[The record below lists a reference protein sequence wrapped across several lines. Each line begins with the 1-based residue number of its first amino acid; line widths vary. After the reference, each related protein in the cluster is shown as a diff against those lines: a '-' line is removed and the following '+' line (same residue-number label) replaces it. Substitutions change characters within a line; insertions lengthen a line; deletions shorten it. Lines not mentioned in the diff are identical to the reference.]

1 LLSVFKLP
9 NLEVAEDIVQNTFLA
24 ALKSWSVK
32 GMPEEPVAWLFKV
45 CKNKAI
51 NELKRRQKN
60 GSLSFLPNQEHPSY
74 FQLEQAFLPDE
85 IRDNQL
91 RLLFATCHP
100 NFSPKSQ
107 LILTLKILAGFR
119 VEEIAKGLGM
129 KTEAVKKNLART
141 KSQIRKSNMQLHVPF
156 RMQSRERL
164 NTIHQFLYLLFNEGY
179 RASSG
184 EREVK
189 AELCLEAMRL
199 TRSLLEEK
207 KIINSDTS
215 ALFSLMLFHAARFD
229 SRFDAAGE
237 IIDLKQ
243 QDRSRWDPELIQE
256 GIRYFNQS
264 NRGKAWSKFHFEAAI
279 ASLHC
284 LAPSFAETNWP
295 AVVKL
300 YDGMLQVNNSCF
312 VYFNRTIALFY
323 AGKPRLALSELL
335 GLKGLEENPL
345 YYTALAEMYAQL
357 KKKEEALTNFLKAL
371 GKSSLSGEQKYLKKK
386 IKELQ
391 EHS

>member
-9 NLEVAEDIVQNTFLA
+9 NLEMAEDIVQNTFLA

-32 GMPEEPVAWLFKV
+32 GMPEKPVAWLFKV

-51 NELKRRQKN
+51 NELKQKQKSGN
-60 GSLSFLPNQEHPSY
+60 LTLLPNQEHPIY

-100 NFSPKSQ
+100 DFSPKSQ

-141 KSQIRKSNMQLHVPF
+141 KSQIRESNMQLHVPF

-189 AELCLEAMRL
+189 VELCLEAMRL

-215 ALFSLMLFHAARFD
+215 ALFSLMLFNAARFPA
-229 SRFDAAGE
+229 RTGATGE

-243 QDRSRWDPELIQE
+243 QDRSRWDRDLIQQD
-256 GIRYFNQS
+256 IRYFNQS
-264 NRGKAWSKFHFEAAI
+264 KKGNSWSTYHFEAAI
-279 ASLHC
+279 ASFHC
-284 LAPSFAETNWP
+284 LSPRFEETNW
-295 AVVKL
+295 AAIVKL
-300 YDGMLQVNNSCF
+300 YDGLLTTNNSCF
-312 VYFNRTIALFY
+312 VYFNRTIAFFY
-323 AGKPRLALSELL
+323 AAQPLLALSELKT
-335 GLKGLEENPL
+335 LKGLEENPL
-345 YYTALAEMYAQL
+345 YYMALAEMYAHL
-357 KKKEEALTNFLKAL
+357 EKKEEAITNFFKAL
-371 GKSSLSGEQKYLKKK
+371 AKSSLSAEQQYLKKK

-391 EHS
+391 ENS